1 MKRITRMQHWSFFT
15 LQRGALQA
23 RAYEQSPDEGL
34 TAHDLAPHRRHPT
47 PSAYSTTSSATSPSL
62 SHSVNNH
69 SQLPNHQANS
79 DHPHKTQIKYSANQY
94 TTHHGQSRQ

>member
-47 PSAYSTTSSATSPSL
+47 PSA
-62 SHSVNNH
+62 
-69 SQLPNHQANS
+69 
-79 DHPHKTQIKYSANQY
+79 
-94 TTHHGQSRQ
+94 